1 MFPARVFNMGTLLS
15 LKSFFVQGEPS
26 GSSQPLADIKT
37 KVVFQYL
44 LLILK
49 CNVCLD
55 VNYLMGQPVMYFS
68 TSLFL
73 VSFLVLNDVF
83 DVINAMT
90 KQRSRVLSLRN

>member
-55 VNYLMGQPVMYFS
+55 VNYLMGQPVCTSVPRYFLS
-68 TSLFL
+68 VFL
-73 VSFLVLNDVF
+73 S
-83 DVINAMT
+83 
-90 KQRSRVLSLRN
+90 